1 MSEDFLS
8 NFNEKIKKMYV
19 SYNDAVNNGNYN
31 EALKIGKEIMN
42 NLLKVAKE
50 YILSN
55 LNCPNIRRLVE
66 DIVNYHEKN
75 MGYIEGTEETLTNV
89 PILYTYDAM
98 ERALRTLALSI
109 QELFSFVLGALVVLA
124 DILKYT
130 EYRDEVRDNKFF
142 SAV

>member
-19 SYNDAVNNGNYN
+19 SYNEAVNNGNYD
-31 EALKIGKEIMN
+31 EALKIGKEIMDS
-42 NLLKVAKE
+42 LLKVAKE

-75 MGYIEGTEETLTNV
+75 LGYIEGTEETLTNM

-130 EYRDEVRDNKFF
+130 EYRNDRGESKFLG
-142 SAV
+142 AV